1 MKRPTYKR
9 LISSVFMCL
18 LTGITIQVQA
28 QEKMTLDKAI
38 SMALD
43 NHPSLKSSSLAISV
57 ADEQLKVD
65 KSGRIPQV
73 SSGLSLQRNLIIPST
88 PVPLGLI
95 TGQGDTGE
103 LTFLQFGTDWQSNI
117 GVSLNYDLFN
127 PASRQQI
134 ISGEENTKLTKIDYE
149 ADEASV
155 RLEVTKAYAELVL
168 VTAQM
173 EYAAE
178 DTAYNHQVFA
188 DAMEKYASGRLNDQ
202 DMNNARKM
210 LNRSRSRFNQSKSL
224 YDQSRIEL
232 AYRLGMGSDT
242 TALPVVSEDLETLLS
257 ILGEKEI
264 KTIAAENTNG
274 YNRLQ
279 TQVLHD
285 SLLLKNTKLM
295 MLPTVSLKANL
306 ASNYFRNNLQLF
318 NSDHWYGNSFVG
330 LSLNIPITEDIT
342 TQRKISTAEIQLEQ
356 MNAEMQDFRN
366 RRNADLMK
374 TQRALEHD
382 SYELETKK
390 REVALAYENFATA
403 REQHAVGKLLDAELS
418 DAELTMENARVNY
431 FQAAYNYIITRIQL
445 ENLVEVR

>member
-1 MKRPTYKR
+1 M
-9 LISSVFMCL
+9 ISSVFICL

-28 QEKMTLDKAI
+28 QEKLTLDKAI

-134 ISGEENTKLTKIDYE
+134 ISGEENTKLAKIDYE

-155 RLEVTKAYAELVL
+155 RLEVTKVYAELVL

-202 DMNNARKM
+202 DMNNARSM

-232 AYRLGMGSDT
+232 TYRLGMGSDT
-242 TALPVVSEDLETLLS
+242 AALPVVSEDLETLLS

-390 REVALAYENFATA
+390 REVALADENFATA
-403 REQHAVGKLLDAELS
+403 REQHAVGKLLDAELY